1 MFSPE
6 SFVSN
11 AIEKIRKEIK
21 GKSVIAVSGG
31 IDSTV
36 AAKICSDALGSNVLA
51 IYVDTGLMR
60 LGEETDVQNTLSK
73 LGINHKIVKE
83 ERIFMERLKGI
94 IDPESKRKIIGKTFI
109 DVFEREAR
117 DFEAN
122 YLVQG
127 TIAPD
132 WIESGGG
139 LRDTI
144 KSHHNVGGLPKILNL
159 KIVEPLRDLY
169 KDEVRQIADF
179 YAIPK
184 MRQPFPGPGLAVR
197 IIGEVTKE
205 KVDLLKKATY
215 IVETKI
221 SKMSDIPWQY
231 FVVLLADRTTGV
243 HGDRR
248 VYGSTVAIRCVN
260 STDGMTAN
268 FTQIPMEILAE
279 ISREITNSIPE
290 ISRVVYD
297 ITDKPPA
304 TIEWE

>member
-1 MFSPE
+1 LFSPS
-6 SFVSN
+6 SFVSE
-11 AIEKIRKEIK
+11 AIRKVKISVT
-21 GKSVIAVSGG
+21 GKAIIAVSGG

-36 AAKICSDALGSNVLA
+36 AAKIVSDALGSNVLA
-51 IYVDTGLMR
+51 VYVDTGLMR
-60 LGEETDVQNTLSK
+60 IGEEKDVEETLSK
-73 LGINHKIVKE
+73 LGINHKIVRE
-83 ERIFMERLKGI
+83 ESLFIKRLKGVV
-94 IDPESKRKIIGKTFI
+94 DPEEKRKAVGKTFI
-109 DVFEREAR
+109 DVFEREAK
-117 DFEAN
+117 DFNAE

-144 KSHHNVGGLPKILNL
+144 KSHHNVGGLPETVNL

-169 KDEVRQIADF
+169 KDEVRKIAEF
-179 YAIPK
+179 YGIPS

-197 IIGEVTKE
+197 IIGEVTKD
-205 KVDLLKKATY
+205 KVDLLKRATS
-215 IVETKI
+215 ILEKNI
-221 SKMSDIPWQY
+221 STIEVAPWQY

-260 STDGMTAN
+260 STDGMTAD
-268 FTQIPMEILAE
+268 FTPLPLEFLAK
-279 ISREITNSIPE
+279 ISRDITNSIPE

-297 ITDKPPA
+297 ITDKPPG

>member
-6 SFVSN
+6 AFISA
-11 AIEKIRKEIK
+11 AIQKIRKEVS
-21 GKSVIAVSGG
+21 GKAVIAVSGG

-36 AAKICSDALGSNVLA
+36 AAKIVSEALGSEVLA

-60 LGEETDVQNTLSK
+60 LGEEKDVRDTLSR
-73 LGINHKIVKE
+73 LEINHKIVQE
-83 ERIFMERLKGI
+83 EDLFLERLKGI
-94 IDPESKRKIIGKTFI
+94 IDPEAKRKRIGKTFI

-117 DFEAN
+117 IFDAK

-144 KSHHNVGGLPKILNL
+144 KSHHNVGGLPNVVNL
-159 KIVEPLRDLY
+159 KIIEPLRDLY
-169 KDEVRQIADF
+169 KDEVRQIAE
-179 YAIPK
+179 YYGIPR

-205 KVDLLKKATY
+205 RVDLLRRATS
-215 IVETKI
+215 ILETNV
-221 SKMSDIPWQY
+221 SKMKEVPWQY
-231 FVVLLADRTTGV
+231 FAVLLADRSTGV

-248 VYGSTVAIRCVN
+248 VYGSTIAIRCVD

-268 FTQIPMEILAE
+268 FSPIPQDLLAK
-279 ISREITNSIPE
+279 ISRDITNSIPE

-297 ITDKPPA
+297 ITDKPPG

>member
-1 MFSPE
+1 LFSPP
-6 SFVSN
+6 SFVSE
-11 AIEKIRKEIK
+11 AIRKVKISVT
-21 GKSVIAVSGG
+21 GKAIIAVSGG

-36 AAKICSDALGSNVLA
+36 AAKIVSDALVSNVLA
-51 IYVDTGLMR
+51 VYVDTGLMR
-60 LGEETDVQNTLSK
+60 IGEEKDVEETLSK
-73 LGINHKIVKE
+73 LGINHKIVRE
-83 ERIFMERLKGI
+83 ESLFIKRLKGVV
-94 IDPESKRKIIGKTFI
+94 DPEEKRKAVGKTFI
-109 DVFEREAR
+109 DVFEREAK
-117 DFEAN
+117 DFNAE

-144 KSHHNVGGLPKILNL
+144 KSHHNVGGLPETVNL

-169 KDEVRQIADF
+169 KDEVRKIAEF
-179 YAIPK
+179 YGIPS

-197 IIGEVTKE
+197 IIGEVTKD
-205 KVDLLKKATY
+205 KVDLLKRATS
-215 IVETKI
+215 ILEKNI
-221 SKMSDIPWQY
+221 STMEVAPWQY

-260 STDGMTAN
+260 STDGMTAD
-268 FTQIPMEILAE
+268 FTPLPLEFLAK
-279 ISREITNSIPE
+279 ISRDITNSIPE

-297 ITDKPPA
+297 ITDKPPG

>member
-1 MFSPE
+1 MFSPQ
-6 SFVSN
+6 SFVSE
-11 AIEKIRKEIK
+11 AVQKIKKEVK
-21 GKSVIAVSGG
+21 GRSIIAVSGG

-36 AAKICSDALGSNVLA
+36 AAKIVSDALGSDVLA

-60 LGEETDVQNTLSK
+60 TGEEKDVQNTLTG
-73 LGINHKIVKE
+73 LAVNHKIVRE
-83 ERIFMERLKGI
+83 ESLFFERLKGI
-94 IDPESKRKIIGKTFI
+94 TDPESKRKIIGKTFI
-109 DVFEREAR
+109 DVFEREATA
-117 DFEAN
+117 FGAE

-144 KSHHNVGGLPKILNL
+144 KSHHNVGGLPEKVNL
-159 KIVEPLRDLY
+159 KIIEPLRDLY
-169 KDEVRQIADF
+169 KDEVRKIAEFYQI
-179 YAIPK
+179 PH

-197 IIGEVTKE
+197 IIGEVTKD
-205 KVDLLKKATY
+205 KVELLKKATS
-215 IVETKI
+215 ILEANVSAMEEV
-221 SKMSDIPWQY
+221 PWQY

-248 VYGSTVAIRCVN
+248 VYGFTVAIRCVG
-260 STDGMTAN
+260 SLDGMTAN
-268 FTQIPMEILAE
+268 FSFIPLDLLAK
-279 ISREITNSIPE
+279 ISREITNGIPE

>member
-1 MFSPE
+1 MSE
-6 SFVSN
+6 AV
-11 AIEKIRKEIK
+11 EKLKNEVNGRA
-21 GKSVIAVSGG
+21 VIAVSGG

-36 AAKICSDALGSNVLA
+36 AAKIASDALGSGVLA
-51 IYVDTGLMR
+51 IYVNTGLMR
-60 LGEETDVQNTLSK
+60 LSEDDDVRNTLMG
-73 LGINHKIVKE
+73 LGINNIVLQE
-83 ERIFMERLKGI
+83 EDLFMERLKGVT
-94 IDPESKRKIIGKTFI
+94 DPETKRKIIGRTFI
-109 DVFEREAR
+109 DVFEREAKL
-117 DFEAN
+117 FGAE

-144 KSHHNVGGLPKILNL
+144 KSHHNVGGLPEKVNL

-169 KDEVRQIADF
+169 KDEVRNIAEHF
-179 YAIPK
+179 GIPK

-197 IIGEVTKE
+197 IIGEVTKQKAE
-205 KVDLLKKATY
+205 LLKRATS
-215 IVETKI
+215 ILESNI
-221 SKMSDIPWQY
+221 SKLDDVPWQY

-268 FTQIPMEILAE
+268 FTPIPMETLAR
-279 ISREITNSIPE
+279 ISREITNGIPE

-297 ITDKPPA
+297 VTDKPPG

>member
-1 MFSPE
+1 LFSPK
-6 SFVSN
+6 SFVS
-11 AIEKIRKEIK
+11 ETVKKI
-21 GKSVIAVSGG
+21 KSEVAGRAVIAVSGG

-36 AAKICSDALGSNVLA
+36 AAKIASDALGSEVLA

-60 LGEETDVQNTLSK
+60 LGEEKDVRETLAK
-73 LGINHKIVKE
+73 LRINYKISQE
-83 ERIFMERLKGI
+83 ESLFLERLKGI
-94 IDPESKRKIIGKTFI
+94 TDPESKRKIIGKTFI
-109 DVFEREAR
+109 DIFEREATE
-117 DFEAN
+117 FGAS

-144 KSHHNVGGLPKILNL
+144 KSHHNVGGLPEKVNL

-169 KDEVRQIADF
+169 KDEVREIAEH
-179 YAIPK
+179 YGIPK

-197 IIGEVTKE
+197 IIGNVTKE
-205 KVDLLKKATY
+205 KVDLLKRATS
-215 IVETKI
+215 ILESEI
-221 SKMSDIPWQY
+221 SELNEVPWQY
-231 FVVLLADRTTGV
+231 FVVLLADRSTGV

-268 FTQIPMEILAE
+268 FTPIPLETLGK
-279 ISREITNSIPE
+279 ISRDITNGIPE

-297 ITDKPPA
+297 VTDKPPA

>member
-1 MFSPE
+1 LFAPE
-6 SFVSN
+6 SFVLR
-11 AIEKIRKEIK
+11 AIENIRKEVGGRSI
-21 GKSVIAVSGG
+21 IAVSGG

-36 AAKICSDALGSNVLA
+36 AAKIASEALGSRVLA

-60 LGEETDVQNTLSK
+60 AGEEMDVRNTLTK
-73 LGINHKIVKE
+73 LGVKHKISRE
-83 ERIFMERLKGI
+83 EALFLERLKGVT
-94 IDPESKRKIIGKTFI
+94 DPESKRKIIGKAFI
-109 DVFEREAR
+109 DVFEREAKE
-117 DFEAN
+117 FNAE

-144 KSHHNVGGLPKILNL
+144 KSHHNVGGLPKVVNL

-169 KDEVRQIADF
+169 KDEVRQIAD
-179 YAIPK
+179 YYGIPG

-205 KVDLLKKATY
+205 RVDLLKRATA
-215 IVETKI
+215 ILESRVSAMDEV
-221 SKMSDIPWQY
+221 PWQY

-268 FTQIPMEILAE
+268 FTHIPLDVLSD
-279 ISREITNSIPE
+279 ISREITNNIPE

>member
-1 MFSPE
+1 MSE
-6 SFVSN
+6 AVEKLKNEVRGN
-11 AIEKIRKEIK
+11 A
-21 GKSVIAVSGG
+21 VIAVSGG

-36 AAKICSDALGSNVLA
+36 AAKIASDALGSSVLA
-51 IYVDTGLMR
+51 IYVNTGLMR
-60 LGEETDVQNTLSK
+60 LSEDDDVRKTLLG
-73 LGINHKIVKE
+73 LGINNLVLQE
-83 ERIFMERLKGI
+83 EDLFMDRLKGVT
-94 IDPESKRKIIGKTFI
+94 DPETKRKIIGRTFI
-109 DVFEREAR
+109 DVFEREAKR
-117 DFEAN
+117 FGAE

-144 KSHHNVGGLPKILNL
+144 KSHHNVGGLPDKVNL

-169 KDEVRQIADF
+169 KDEVRNIAEHF
-179 YAIPK
+179 GIPK

-197 IIGEVTKE
+197 IIGEVTRQ
-205 KVDLLKKATY
+205 KVDLLKRATT
-215 IVETKI
+215 ILESNI
-221 SKMSDIPWQY
+221 SRMDEVPWQY

-260 STDGMTAN
+260 STDGMTAI
-268 FTQIPMEILAE
+268 FTPIPTETLAR
-279 ISREITNSIPE
+279 ISREITNGIPE

-297 ITDKPPA
+297 ITDKPPG

>member
-1 MFSPE
+1 MSK
-6 SFVSN
+6 
-11 AIEKIRKEIK
+11 AIESIRKEVT
-21 GKSVIAVSGG
+21 GKSIIAVSGG
-31 IDSTV
+31 IDSTI
-36 AAKICSDALGSNVLA
+36 AAKIASDALGSDVLA
-51 IYVDTGLMR
+51 VYVDTGLMR
-60 LGEETDVQNTLSK
+60 TGEENDVRNTLIK
-73 LGINHKIVKE
+73 LGVNHKITKE
-83 ERIFMERLKGI
+83 ETLFLERLRGVT
-94 IDPESKRKIIGKTFI
+94 DPESKRKVIGKAFI
-109 DVFEREAR
+109 DVFEREAKQFNA
-117 DFEAN
+117 D

-144 KSHHNVGGLPKILNL
+144 KSHHNVGGLPKVVNL

-169 KDEVRQIADF
+169 KDEVRQIAD
-179 YAIPK
+179 YYGIPK

-205 KVDLLKKATY
+205 RVDLLKKATT
-215 IVETKI
+215 ILE
-221 SKMSDIPWQY
+221 SKVSAMEEVPWQY
-231 FVVLLADRTTGV
+231 FVVLLADKTTGV

-268 FTQIPMEILAE
+268 FTHIPLDTLAD
-279 ISREITNSIPE
+279 ISRNITNSIPD

>member
-1 MFSPE
+1 LFSPS
-6 SFVSN
+6 SFVSE
-11 AIEKIRKEIK
+11 AIRKVKISVT
-21 GKSVIAVSGG
+21 GKAIIAVSGG

-36 AAKICSDALGSNVLA
+36 AAKIVSDALGSNVLA
-51 IYVDTGLMR
+51 VYVDTGLMR
-60 LGEETDVQNTLSK
+60 IGEEKDVEETLSK
-73 LGINHKIVKE
+73 LGINHKIVRE
-83 ERIFMERLKGI
+83 ESLFIKRLKGVV
-94 IDPESKRKIIGKTFI
+94 DPEEKRKAVGKTFI
-109 DVFEREAR
+109 DVFEREAK
-117 DFEAN
+117 DFNAE

-144 KSHHNVGGLPKILNL
+144 KSHHNVGGLPETVNL

-169 KDEVRQIADF
+169 KDEVRKIAEF
-179 YAIPK
+179 YGIPS

-197 IIGEVTKE
+197 IIGEVTKD
-205 KVDLLKKATY
+205 KVDLLKRATS
-215 IVETKI
+215 ILEKNI
-221 SKMSDIPWQY
+221 STMEVAPWQY

-260 STDGMTAN
+260 STDGMTAD
-268 FTQIPMEILAE
+268 FTPLPLEFLAK
-279 ISREITNSIPE
+279 ISRDITNSIPE

-297 ITDKPPA
+297 ITDKPPG

>member
-1 MFSPE
+1 MFTPE
-6 SFVSN
+6 SFVS
-11 AIEKIRKEIK
+11 KEIQK
-21 GKSVIAVSGG
+21 IKREVLGKAVIAVSGG

-36 AAKICSDALGSNVLA
+36 AAKVASEALGSEVLA

-60 LGEETDVQNTLSK
+60 LDEEIDVQKTLADLS
-73 LGINHKIVKE
+73 INHKIVKE
-83 ERIFMERLKGI
+83 EELFLDRLKGVT
-94 IDPESKRKIIGKTFI
+94 DPETKRKMIGKTFI
-109 DVFEREAR
+109 DVFEREAK
-117 DFEAN
+117 DFGAK

-144 KSHHNVGGLPKILNL
+144 KSHHNVGGLPDIVNL

-169 KDEVRQIADF
+169 KDEVRKIAD
-179 YAIPK
+179 YYGIPK

-197 IIGEVTKE
+197 IIGEVTRDR
-205 KVDLLKKATY
+205 VDLLKKATS
-215 IVETKI
+215 ILEKNV
-221 SKMSDIPWQY
+221 SKFEEVPWQY
-231 FVVLLADRTTGV
+231 FVVLLADRSTGV

-260 STDGMTAN
+260 SLDGMTAN
-268 FTQIPMEILAE
+268 FTPIPLEMLAK
-279 ISREITNSIPE
+279 ISREITNGIPE

>member
-1 MFSPE
+1 MFAPQ
-6 SFVSN
+6 SFVLR
-11 AIEKIRKEIK
+11 AIGDIKKEVVGRSI
-21 GKSVIAVSGG
+21 IAVSGG

-36 AAKICSDALGSNVLA
+36 AAKIASDALGSEVLA
-51 IYVDTGLMR
+51 VYVDTGLMR
-60 LGEETDVQNTLSK
+60 VGEEKDVRNTLTK
-73 LGINHKIVKE
+73 LGVKHKISRE
-83 ERIFMERLKGI
+83 EALFLERLKGVT
-94 IDPESKRKIIGKTFI
+94 DPESKRKIIGKTFI
-109 DVFEREAR
+109 DVFEREAKEFNAR
-117 DFEAN
+117 

-144 KSHHNVGGLPKILNL
+144 KSHHNVGGLPKVVNL

-169 KDEVRQIADF
+169 KDEVRQVAD
-179 YAIPK
+179 YYGIPK

-205 KVDLLKKATY
+205 KVDLLKRATA
-215 IVETKI
+215 ILESRVSALDEV
-221 SKMSDIPWQY
+221 PWQY

-268 FTQIPMEILAE
+268 FTHIPLDVLSD

-297 ITDKPPA
+297 VTDKPPA

>member
-1 MFSPE
+1 MFSPKA
-6 SFVSN
+6 FVSE
-11 AIEKIRKEIK
+11 AVQKIRKDVTGRAI
-21 GKSVIAVSGG
+21 IAVSGG

-36 AAKICSDALGSNVLA
+36 AAKIVSEALGSQVLA

-60 LGEETDVQNTLSK
+60 LGEEKDVRETLSN
-73 LGINHKIVKE
+73 LGVNHKVLQE
-83 ERIFMERLKGI
+83 EDLFLDRLKGI
-94 IDPESKRKIIGKTFI
+94 IDPEVKRKMIGKTFI

-117 DFEAN
+117 NFGAE

-144 KSHHNVGGLPKILNL
+144 KSHHNVGGLPDIVNL
-159 KIVEPLRDLY
+159 KIIEPLRDLY
-169 KDEVRQIADF
+169 KDEVRKIAE
-179 YAIPK
+179 YYGIPK

-197 IIGEVTKE
+197 IIGEVTRDR
-205 KVDLLKKATY
+205 VDLLKRATF
-215 IVETKI
+215 ILEKGVSEMKEV
-221 SKMSDIPWQY
+221 PWQY
-231 FVVLLADRTTGV
+231 FAVLLADRTTGV

-248 VYGSTVAIRCVN
+248 VYGSTVALRCVN

-268 FTQIPMEILAE
+268 FTPVPLDILAK
-279 ISREITNSIPE
+279 ISRDITNGIPE

>member
-1 MFSPE
+1 LFSPS
-6 SFVSN
+6 SFVSEAAQKVKSSVAGK
-11 AIEKIRKEIK
+11 AI
-21 GKSVIAVSGG
+21 IAVSGG

-36 AAKICSDALGSNVLA
+36 AAKIVSDALGSNILA

-60 LGEETDVQNTLSK
+60 AGEEKDVEETLSK
-73 LGINHKIVKE
+73 LGINHKIARE
-83 ERIFMERLKGI
+83 EDLFIGRLKGV
-94 IDPESKRKIIGKTFI
+94 IDPESKRRIIGKTFI

-117 DFEAN
+117 NFGAE

-144 KSHHNVGGLPKILNL
+144 KSHHNVGGLPEIVNL

-169 KDEVRQIADF
+169 KDEVRKIAEF
-179 YAIPK
+179 YRIPS

-197 IIGEVTKE
+197 IIGEVTNDKI
-205 KVDLLKKATY
+205 DILKKATL
-215 IVETKI
+215 ILEKNI
-221 SKMSDIPWQY
+221 STMEVAPWQY

-260 STDGMTAN
+260 STDGMTAD
-268 FTQIPMEILAE
+268 FTHLPFEFLAK

-297 ITDKPPA
+297 ITDKPPS

>member
-6 SFVSN
+6 DFVSS
-11 AIEKIRKEIK
+11 AVQKIKREVA
-21 GKSVIAVSGG
+21 GRAVIAVSGG

-36 AAKICSDALGSNVLA
+36 AAKIVSEALGSDVLA
-51 IYVDTGLMR
+51 VYVNTGLMR
-60 LGEETDVQNTLSK
+60 LGEEEEVKRTLSK
-73 LGINHKIVKE
+73 LGVNHRILDE
-83 ERIFMERLKGI
+83 EDLFLSRLRGVV
-94 IDPESKRKIIGKTFI
+94 DPERKRKEIGRAFI
-109 DVFEREAR
+109 DVFEREAKE
-117 DFEAN
+117 FSAQ

-144 KSHHNVGGLPKILNL
+144 KSHHNVGGLPEVVHL

-169 KDEVRQIADF
+169 KDEVRDIAE
-179 YAIPK
+179 YYGIPR

-205 KVDLLKKATY
+205 KVNLLRKATS
-215 IVETKI
+215 ILENNI
-221 SKMSDIPWQY
+221 SRLDEIPWQY
-231 FVVLLADRTTGV
+231 FVVLLADRSTGV

-260 STDGMTAN
+260 SSDGMTAN
-268 FTQIPMEILAE
+268 FSPIPPEVLAK
-279 ISREITNSIPE
+279 ISRDITNGIPE

-297 ITDKPPA
+297 ITDKPPG